1 MAANSKWQIC
11 VFYAIWD
18 QKTNNLF
25 KMLTNKS
32 KMFVLLTKQP
42 RIMLFFFVSSVWL
55 IIQPWSTFIFSRMNA
70 QPSCGTHVFFCWN
83 NMWVVSSHVCS
94 VRGSNFKVVVVMLDT
109 ILRKEMTQP
118 SNACRRCLI
127 GIIRRN
133 YAWLICPPFIFW
145 QLPSFPNITALYF
158 PQSR

>member
-1 MAANSKWQIC
+1 
-11 VFYAIWD
+11 
-18 QKTNNLF
+18 
-25 KMLTNKS
+25 MLTNKS

-42 RIMLFFFVSSVWL
+42 RIMLFLCIISLAHNSTL
-55 IIQPWSTFIFSRMNA
+55 INNYFSANECTTQLRYT
-70 QPSCGTHVFFCWN
+70 CFFCWN